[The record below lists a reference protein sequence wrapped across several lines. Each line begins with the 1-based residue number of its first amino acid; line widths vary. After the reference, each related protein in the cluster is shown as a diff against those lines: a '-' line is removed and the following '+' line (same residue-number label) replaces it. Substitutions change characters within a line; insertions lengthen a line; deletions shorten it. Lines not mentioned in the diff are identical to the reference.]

1 MNAWKKA
8 LGVGV
13 IWAGCMLFGY
23 VGLNLFQNRQFAQAQ
38 QQVETSRQQL
48 EKVQDIST
56 AFRNVGKVVEPS
68 VVNIR
73 VTKNVKI
80 PRRMPL
86 PFDEDLLRRFFPD
99 RDGDGEPD
107 LPEGWNP
114 GGEGFEQMGT
124 GSGVIMEAAAG
135 KAWIVTNNHVA
146 GGADTMV
153 ITLWDSRKIEKAKV
167 IGTDPKSD
175 LAVIEIEV
183 DRVIPAKWGNSDDL
197 QKGDWVLAFGSPFG
211 YVGSMTHGIVSAL
224 ERQTGLL
231 GAQGYENFIQVDA
244 PINPGN
250 SGGPLVN
257 LHGEVVGINTAIAS
271 RTGGFNGLGFA
282 IPANQAKRI
291 YAALRENGRVVRG
304 WLGVSIQNVADD
316 PKKAASLGH
325 LKLEGVL
332 VDTVMANTPAAAALK
347 PSDIILGLDGLPV
360 NNVQQLRNAIAGMP
374 PGQVV
379 KLKVFRE
386 GKETEVEVKLGEQ
399 PEDLERLARGGGV
412 ETPGRAAANAL
423 GIGVQTLNAELA
435 KRYGLGDI
443 KEGAVVVSI
452 DHNSPVAPLGLRV
465 GDVITRI
472 GKTPIRTADDLTAA
486 LAKEDLSK
494 GIQLYCVNKEGSR
507 FIFVQAP
514 KKD

>member
-1 MNAWKKA
+1 MTPFKR
-8 LGVGV
+8 VGSV
-13 IWAGCMLFGY
+13 AIIWAGCLLLGY
-23 VGLNLFQNRQFAQAQ
+23 LGLNLFQQRQFAQAQ
-38 QQVETSRQQL
+38 QQVQTSRAQL
-48 EKVQDIST
+48 EKVQDLSA
-56 AFRNVGKVVEPS
+56 AFRNVAKVVEPS

-73 VTKNVKI
+73 VTKNVKL

-107 LPEGWNP
+107 LPP
-114 GGEGFEQMGT
+114 GFGPGEDGFEQLGT
-124 GSGVIMEAAAG
+124 GSGVIMESANG

-146 GGADTMV
+146 GGADAMV
-153 ITLWDSRKIEKAKV
+153 ITLWDGRKIEKAKV

-175 LAVIEIEV
+175 LAVIEIQV
-183 DRVIPAKWGNSDDL
+183 DRVIPAKWGNSDEL

-211 YVGSMTHGIVSAL
+211 YIGSMTHGIVSAL

-257 LHGEVVGINTAIAS
+257 LQGEVVGINTAIAS
-271 RTGGFNGLGFA
+271 RSGGFNGLGFA

-291 YAALRENGRVVRG
+291 YDALRDKGKVVRG
-304 WLGVSIQNVADD
+304 WLGVSIHDVADK
-316 PKKAASLGH
+316 PGKAASLGYD
-325 LKLEGVL
+325 KLEGVL
-332 VDTVMANTPAAAALK
+332 VDTVMANTPAASALK
-347 PSDIILGLDGLPV
+347 PGDIIVGLDGLPIR
-360 NNVQQLRNAIAGMP
+360 NVQQLRNAIAGMP
-374 PGQVV
+374 PGQTVR
-379 KLKVFRE
+379 LKVFRDGSE
-386 GKETEVEVKLGEQ
+386 SEVKVKLGEQ
-399 PEDLERLARGGGV
+399 PEDLERLAQGGAP
-412 ETPGRAAANAL
+412 ESPGRAMANVL

-452 DHNSPVAPLGLRV
+452 DRNSPAAREGLRV

-472 GKTPIRTADDLTAA
+472 GKTPIRTAEDVTAA

-494 GIQLYCVNKEGSR
+494 GIQLYCVNKDGWR
-507 FIFVQAP
+507 LVFVEAP